1 MPHITYFGKP
11 WMFVLRDAAQFA
23 KNIDDVYRQFE
34 TTNRTMMIH
43 LGIGSVPDKLFRG
56 FDYAAN
62 FLYMYT
68 DKNYT
73 HYDTLSHPQLD
84 GIFYY
89 DKTI

>member
-1 MPHITYFGKP
+1 
-11 WMFVLRDAAQFA
+11 
-23 KNIDDVYRQFE
+23 
-34 TTNRTMMIH
+34 MMIH
-43 LGIGSVPDKLFRG
+43 IGIGSVPDKLFRG

-62 FLYMYT
+62 FLFMYT

-73 HYDTLSHPQLD
+73 HYDKLSHPQLD